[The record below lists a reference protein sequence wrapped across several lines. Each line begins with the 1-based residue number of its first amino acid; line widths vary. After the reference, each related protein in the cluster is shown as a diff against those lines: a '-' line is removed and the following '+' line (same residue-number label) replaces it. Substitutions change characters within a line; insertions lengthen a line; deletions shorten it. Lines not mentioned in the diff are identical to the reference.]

1 MKPRTYAPGEIII
14 QEGETNRDLFVL
26 NEGIVEIST
35 KEENGKYVLSEIEP
49 PQIFGELSFLTG
61 EPRTATAKTK
71 TKAEVLIF
79 EYEFLQNQIRNLP
92 EWIKPVL
99 NALINRNK
107 ACDKKIVELKQEVLT
122 LKTTSTIPEAGP
134 SHGIAEQL

>member
-1 MKPRTYAPGEIII
+1 MRRKIYPPGEIII

-35 KEENGKYVLSEIEP
+35 KEENGRYILSEIEP

-61 EPRTATAKTK
+61 QPRTATAKTK

-99 NALINRNK
+99 NSLINRNK
-107 ACDKKIVELKQEVLT
+107 TSDKKIVELKQEILE
-122 LKTTSTIPEAGP
+122 LKTTSTISESAP
-134 SHGIAEQL
+134 SHGVASHL